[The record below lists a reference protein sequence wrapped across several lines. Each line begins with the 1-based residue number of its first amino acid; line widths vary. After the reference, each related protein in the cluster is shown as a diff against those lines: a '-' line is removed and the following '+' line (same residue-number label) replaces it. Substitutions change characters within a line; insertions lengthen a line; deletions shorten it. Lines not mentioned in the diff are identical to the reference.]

1 VPIAIQ
7 FMLFYWAN
15 LILDYPLQCE
25 FQKKYKCKYHTVM
38 LVHCMIWGFGLS
50 LLLYWLGR
58 FAWWEVAFL
67 VFGHFLM
74 DTWKAREW
82 YKGNHRNIYAFGFGW
97 FRGERTGL
105 SDGTAYL
112 IDQTFHLIQLV
123 VVFFL

>member
-1 VPIAIQ
+1 MPVAIQ

-25 FQKKYKCKYHTVM
+25 FQKKYKQQYHVVM

-67 VFGHFLM
+67 VIGHFLM
-74 DTWKAREW
+74 DTWKARGY
-82 YKGNHRNIYAFGFGW
+82 YKKHK
-97 FRGERTGL
+97 L
-105 SDGTAYL
+105 SDGAAFM
-112 IDQTFHLIQLV
+112 IDQTFHLGQLIL
-123 VVFFL
+123 VFFV